1 MAGLSLCS
9 DHKNLLHISSKAIS
23 LLPFVSSTVALF
35 ISFKNFS
42 FVFTSWLTGAGGLVF
57 DLF

>member
-9 DHKNLLHISSKAIS
+9 DHKSLLHISSKAIS
-23 LLPFVSSTVALF
+23 LLSFVSSRVALF
-35 ISFKNFS
+35 ISFKKFS
-42 FVFTSWLTGAGGLVF
+42 FVFTCWLTGAKGLVF